1 MFSILMIPVT
11 INDSSKSSKYLVD
24 STAKTFMNHYMG
36 QDKDRVLDQRLF
48 GTLRDLEQGSF
59 WHVLENIDGNEDF
72 REKAIRTFTEKE
84 LHDILYVC
92 LNQALVFPESNAH
105 PGSLKGNMI
114 VYRYASNPKSL
125 TAQATEHISD
135 FTRGLQNGRFWES
148 LTQMHGRGTAREP
161 YSVMAD
167 CLINH
172 FSELD
177 VSYLPK
183 GLEIMARNDK
193 DYAFPEMV
201 MIPDITGT
209 VKDAVPKYADFFLQL
224 DEAFAKDSSLPVSRD
239 AFRKRFFRSYVER
252 VLQCDEDGIS
262 DFPAYETPSVV
273 SLLAN
278 EPSREILAGNPELK
292 ERYDYFLSRK

>member
-1 MFSILMIPVT
+1 MVKVKLY
-11 INDSSKSSKYLVD
+11 KEGAKYLID
-24 STAKTFMNHYMG
+24 NMAENFMKNYMEH
-36 QDKDRVLDQRLF
+36 DKDRVLDQRLF
-48 GTLRDLEQGSF
+48 CTLRDLEQRSF
-59 WHVLENIDGNEDF
+59 WHVLENIDGSEEF
-72 REKAIRTFTEKE
+72 REKARRTFTEKE
-84 LHDILYVC
+84 LNDLLDVC

-114 VYRYASNPKSL
+114 VYRFASNPQSL
-125 TAQATEHISD
+125 TAQATKHISG

-148 LTQMHGRGTAREP
+148 LTQMQGRGSSREP

-167 CLINH
+167 CLLNH

-183 GLEIMARNDK
+183 GLEIMARHDNT
-193 DYAFPEMV
+193 YAFPEML
-201 MIPDITGT
+201 MIPDITGI

-224 DEAFAKDSSLPVSRD
+224 DEVFAKDSSLPVSRD

-252 VLQCDEDGIS
+252 VMQCDEDGIL
-262 DFPAYETPSVV
+262 DFPTCKSPSAV

-278 EPSREILAGNPELK
+278 EPSKKILAEDPELK
-292 ERYDYFLSRK
+292 ERYDYILSSN